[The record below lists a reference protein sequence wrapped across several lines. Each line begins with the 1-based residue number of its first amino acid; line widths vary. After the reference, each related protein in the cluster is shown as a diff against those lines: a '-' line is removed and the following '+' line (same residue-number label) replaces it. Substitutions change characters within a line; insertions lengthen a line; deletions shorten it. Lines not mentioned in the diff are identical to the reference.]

1 MLTEDAKKLYDRQII
16 LKHFGESAQTKLL
29 NAKVLV
35 VGAGGL
41 GCPVLQYLAGAGVG
55 TLYIIDSDTIE
66 ASNLHRQP
74 LYTLAEV
81 GQYKS
86 EVAAQ
91 KLKQLNPNLQAYFS
105 TDRFKQAQ
113 ALEYIPLCEVVVD
126 CSDNFETRYLLN
138 DACVLLKKPL
148 VYGAIS
154 QYEGQVSVFNQ
165 HTNQYAY
172 PANYRNL
179 YPRPPLPNTI
189 GNCAETGVLGM
200 LAGIIGS
207 MQAME
212 CIKIITGI
220 GNTYQN
226 QLFTYDALNNRTFVC
241 EFESFNT
248 PSVDIPLT
256 QTDFLAY
263 SYDFFCQHSGQNTN
277 ILSFEQLQKLAAQK
291 PVYLVDVREQGES
304 PNLFKYVQFCAPLST
319 FELFVHTF
327 PTDAIIIF
335 VCQFGKRSLQAF
347 NIFKHHYPE
356 AEAYSLKNGVQDI
369 PAHFYS

>member
-1 MLTEDAKKLYDRQII
+1 MLTENAKKLYDRQII
-16 LKHFGESAQTKLL
+16 LKHFGESAQSKLL

-105 TDRFKQAQ
+105 TDRFKQTQ

-165 HTNQYAY
+165 LTTQYPQ

-226 QLFTYDALNNRTFVC
+226 QLFTYDALNNRTFAC
-241 EFESFNT
+241 EFENFN
-248 PSVDIPLT
+248 SQSLDIPLT
-256 QTDFLAY
+256 QTDFLEY
-263 SYDFFCQHSGQNTN
+263 SYDFFCTHSEQNTH
-277 ILSFEQLQKLAAQK
+277 ILSFEQLQKLAVQK
-291 PVYLVDVREQGES
+291 PIYLVDVRELGES
-304 PNLFKYVQFCAPLST
+304 PNLFGYVQICAPLST
-319 FELFVHTF
+319 FEHFVHTF
-327 PTDAIIIF
+327 PTDMIIIF
-335 VCQFGKRSLQAF
+335 VCQAGKRSL
-347 NIFKHHYPE
+347 
-356 AEAYSLKNGVQDI
+356 
-369 PAHFYS
+369 

>member
-16 LKHFGESAQTKLL
+16 LKHFGESAQSKLL

-55 TLYIIDSDTIE
+55 TLYIIDSDVIE

-74 LYTLAEV
+74 LYALAEV

-105 TDRFKQAQ
+105 TDRFKQAE
-113 ALEYIPLCEVVVD
+113 ALKYIPLCEVVVD
-126 CSDNFETRYLLN
+126 CSDNFETRYLIN

-165 HTNQYAY
+165 PTAQYPQ
-172 PANYRNL
+172 PANYRHL
-179 YPRPPLPNTI
+179 YPHPPLPNTI

-241 EFESFNT
+241 ELAHFKNQ
-248 PSVDIPLT
+248 VLDIPLT
-256 QTDFLAY
+256 QSDFLEY
-263 SYDFFCQHSGQNTN
+263 SYDFFCQHLEQSAN
-277 ILSFEQLQKLAAQK
+277 ILSVERLQNMGSLK
-291 PVYLVDVREQGES
+291 PLYLVDVRERGES
-304 PNLFKYVQFCAPLST
+304 PNLFGYVQTAAPLST

-327 PTDAIIIF
+327 PTDAIIVF
-335 VCQFGKRSLQAF
+335 VCQAGKRSLQALKM
-347 NIFKHHYPE
+347 FKNYYPE
-356 AEAYSLKNGVQDI
+356 SEAYSLKNGVKDI
-369 PAHFYS
+369 PAHFFF